1 MNSLSELYKTI
12 KEFSESHNMV
22 NEFLLLGSEEEINSI
37 EFNYRSL
44 IMIPLEANLS
54 RELSSPIY
62 TLDFGII
69 VIDRIPENNA
79 LSSILSSEENINV
92 IGQLQDYLIQLDKDV
107 NFQNVELSTAIS
119 EDYNLNVAIAD
130 FSINIAREPY
140 VKDIDID

>member
-1 MNSLSELYKTI
+1 MNSLTELYKTI

-69 VIDRIPENNA
+69 VIDRILENNA

-130 FSINIAREPY
+130 FSINIARESY

>member
-140 VKDIDID
+140 IKDIDID

>member
-1 MNSLSELYKTI
+1 MNSLTELYKTI

-69 VIDRIPENNA
+69 VIDRILENNA